1 MLNTDEGLT
10 ETLYD
15 GLESL
20 ASISSLTVDY
30 KGYVYWSTME
40 DGLENGSVIKARVD
54 APSEDTITTVSQ
66 VLQSTGSLSFK
77 KEFLVFAG
85 VDALST
91 PS

>member
-1 MLNTDEGLT
+1 M
-10 ETLYD
+10 YD

-91 PS
+91 STEDD